1 MPGPVPGFVA
11 PENEPIM
18 LPMNS
23 KMDKSLRLLIALDR
37 SPQSSHE
44 LALTLDTSRP
54 TGVRLVEELRELGC
68 RIEAVREGSA
78 DWAYHLQDWGVFE
91 PERVRLHVL
100 GNA

>member
-1 MPGPVPGFVA
+1 MP
-11 PENEPIM
+11 
-18 LPMNS
+18 PMIS
-23 KMDKSLRLLIALDR
+23 PKLAKALRLLVTLDR
-37 SPQSSHE
+37 LPQSSHQ
-44 LALTLDTSRP
+44 LATRLETSRP
-54 TGVRLVEELRELGC
+54 TVVRLVEELRELGC